1 MLININCV
9 HVVFKCFS
17 LRCYQRRGTRVAK
30 KRGPE
35 GPGNSNNAPIGQG
48 EYRYLRE
55 REVTSCQASLSSC
68 LHNCKV
74 HGLSVLGNTSQR
86 LYSSDY

>member
-1 MLININCV
+1 MQYHCTVKVRVINEGV
-9 HVVFKCFS
+9 Q
-17 LRCYQRRGTRVAK
+17 LRVAK
-30 KRGPE
+30 KWGPE

-55 REVTSCQASLSSC
+55 REVTSCQASFSSC
-68 LHNCKV
+68 LHNGKV

-86 LYSSDY
+86 LYVYSSDY